1 MKYFK
6 NIYSISFFIIFIFFL
21 SADKKIENIYNN
33 NFYISIVFLLS
44 IIYLIYNK
52 NNVNIFLLIIL
63 VALYFNS
70 DMKNRFN
77 YEYFNNKYESTSMKT
92 IKDKLENLSNLYYSN
107 NNIDNKNKENSNQED
122 ENTENINKNIVIT
135 KSKEENEDDLL
146 NKKEDEL
153 IKLFNEVEMDI
164 KNIGN

>member
-6 NIYSISFFIIFIFFL
+6 NIYSISFFIIMIFFL
-21 SADKKIENIYNN
+21 SADRKIENIYHDNL
-33 NFYISIVFLLS
+33 YISIVFLLS

-63 VALYFNS
+63 IALYFNS

-77 YEYFNNKYESTSMKT
+77 YEFFNNKFESTSMKT
-92 IKDKLENLSNLYYSN
+92 IKDKLESLSNIYNSN
-107 NNIDNKNKENSNQED
+107 NNKEKNNVISTNEE
-122 ENTENINKNIVIT
+122 KN
-135 KSKEENEDDLL
+135 EENNENDLL
-146 NKKEDEL
+146 NKKEDDL
-153 IKLFNEVEMDI
+153 IKLFDEVEMDI